1 MSGAVQWGWFES
13 PWDRLAGA
21 RKESKYVAAEVREK
35 LAERLAQFIERDIAA
50 GGFRVGDKLGTEE
63 ALSVQYS
70 VSRTV
75 LREALALVERS
86 GLLHARRGKGGGLI
100 VGEVTAETIAANLQR
115 YLDFISQDYEE
126 TLDLRRTI
134 EGLTSRL
141 ASERL
146 DDEQLAILRELLHQH
161 AAATAPRDLVTVTVK
176 MVRQSEVA
184 AKNPM
189 LQVASLL
196 VGRQTLHHL
205 AASGAIQRSVFERT
219 PEAIE
224 DANTR
229 AALIRAIIAGEVG
242 HGWQHVC
249 RLMEIFHG
257 LISGPTWVRPAH
269 AADAEA
275 VLNLMG
281 VGKESGLA
289 HQVASSIKARIVEQ
303 QLGEGDSLGSESS
316 LIADLGVG
324 RGVFRSAVRLLE
336 QLSVV
341 KMVSGKKGGLRVL
354 TPDPRSIIA
363 RSVTQLRTLG
373 VAWGDIE
380 EVTGVLAPLAIE
392 RAMKAID
399 APSRMEL
406 LEPFDALT
414 QGEGASLRELAAAY
428 HGVLAKISSHSSPS
442 LSFIFSLMQA
452 LIPLCDGRE
461 LENVR
466 ISGVN
471 REAFAALSTAV
482 LAGDVELARRR
493 LIALPKVGFRFV
505 VRTQSVR
512 LQGEPDSL
520 P

>member
-1 MSGAVQWGWFES
+1 MAASLDGRERLGAQH
-13 PWDRLAGA
+13 
-21 RKESKYVAAEVREK
+21 VAAEVKEK

-115 YLDFISQDYEE
+115 YLDFISQNYEE

-141 ASERL
+141 AAERL
-146 DDEQLAILRELLHQH
+146 DDEQLLIFRELLQAH
-161 AAATAPRDLVTVTVK
+161 ASATSPEELVTVTVQ
-176 MVRQSEVA
+176 MVRQAEVA
-184 AKNPM
+184 ARNPM
-189 LQVASLL
+189 LQVVSLL

-205 AASGAIQRSVFERT
+205 AASGAIQRSLFERT
-219 PEAIE
+219 PEAID

-249 RLMEIFHG
+249 RLMEIFRA
-257 LISGPTWVRPAH
+257 LISGPKWERPSE
-269 AADAEA
+269 AADSDA
-275 VLNLMG
+275 VLSLMG
-281 VGKESGLA
+281 VGKEAGLA
-289 HQVASSIKARIVEQ
+289 HHIAATIKARIVEK

-316 LIADLGVG
+316 LIAELGVG

-341 KMVSGKKGGLRVL
+341 KMVSGKNGGLRVL

-363 RSVTQLRTLG
+363 RSVTQLRSLG

-392 RAMKAID
+392 RAMRTID
-399 APSRMEL
+399 APRTIEL
-406 LEPFDALT
+406 LETFDALT
-414 QGEGASLRELAAAY
+414 QVQGASLRDLAAVY
-428 HGVLAKISSHSSPS
+428 HGALAKISSHASPS
-442 LSFIFSLMQA
+442 LSFMFSLMQA
-452 LIPLCDGRE
+452 LISLCEGSE

-471 REAFAALSTAV
+471 AQVFAALRAAV
-482 LAGDVELARRR
+482 EAGEIELARRR
-493 LIALPKVGFRFV
+493 LIALPKAGFRFV
-505 VRTQSVR
+505 VRTKSVR
-512 LQGEPDSL
+512 LQGEPDA
-520 P
+520 PA